1 MKNKT
6 TKQSTIIDVANK
18 AGVSKATVGRVIG
31 NYGNVSPKTRER
43 VYDAIRELNY
53 SPNAIA
59 QCLRSQNTKTI
70 GVIVGS
76 IKNNFCN
83 QLLYSVERIAIEKGY
98 QVLFCNTSEQKNR
111 EFEHLRNLKTRR
123 VDGVILITALTAID
137 NITSN
142 QLSLYNELPLV
153 LADRNI
159 SNLPVNFVSSNNYQ
173 SAYDITNRFI
183 KLGHTKI
190 GVVSYGYVS
199 TISDR
204 INGYIHALRDSGL
217 PYNETQNYSV
227 AHVEKMTQ
235 ENLIEFIKRNPD
247 MTAIIVLN
255 NSILA
260 RLLSALAKLR
270 KKIPDD
276 ISVVSWDD
284 DEMNELLNIDT
295 ISQQVEEIGKI
306 AAEKLFQII
315 ENPAEVQTERI
326 ILNTI
331 FKKRHSTRAI

>member
-270 KKIPDD
+270 KKVPDD

-315 ENPAEVQTERI
+315 ENPAEVETERI

-331 FKKRHSTRAI
+331 FKKRHSIRAI